1 MPSSTSEVWDRVS
14 LAFLKRRK
22 YALLERKKGRGVAE
36 KWERLTEIRG
46 RQTGSTCKGP
56 KEDKV
61 DENEV

>member
-1 MPSSTSEVWDRVS
+1 MS

-22 YALLERKKGRGVAE
+22 YALLEGKKGRGVAE

-61 DENEV
+61 DENEI